1 MFECEVGDL
10 VKVKKGDYPEW
21 EVDPWMGVCTWTD
34 GYKYTFFVCPN
45 GEQETWHFSDLTTV
59 RAEVI
64 EK

>member
-10 VKVKKGDYPEW
+10 VKVEHP
-21 EVDPWMGVCTWTD
+21 VRNQHRWMGVCTWTD
-34 GYKYTFFVCPN
+34 GYKYSFFVCAS
-45 GEQETWHFSDLTTV
+45 GKEETWHFSDLTVV